1 MDGQYFE
8 AHARD
13 VNLEDVTSSEYN
25 AVILEMLREDE
36 CRGIGILGDD
46 YDWADENDFVVRDGD
61 NLGWLGYFIGKSK
74 RLESLWISHLSGDK
88 SLVQGLAQNESIQ
101 KLYIY
106 TDLGK
111 PGFQS
116 LAPFFRN
123 TNTLREIDFSGAD
136 ISRLESAKNI
146 AFLLNQCQIRSLKK
160 LVLEDNNLS
169 GEGFEEIARSLRAQP
184 QLEELNL
191 YGISSD
197 DEDAPFDQRG
207 YAAIGAAMKHWT
219 LPSLKKLVVYLSDL
233 DNDGLL
239 ALVKGM
245 ANCVNLEHLDL
256 SRNGS
261 ITAVGLK
268 ALSSLFQSKIFCLR
282 SLDMSEVGVNNEGMI
297 TLASG
302 LAAIQSLESLNLSNN
317 AISDEGLQALAVG
330 LSNNKNLES
339 LNLSRNG
346 GSFSAIGLRC
356 LSDVIPTALNLREVN
371 LEGNSINDECL
382 QALAVGLRKHC
393 TLERLDL
400 TSNAIGSEGLRAL
413 AAAEITSLRW
423 LSLANNDFN
432 DEAWKALA
440 EVVESLCNMEA
451 LNLSRNRITTSG
463 LEVLSRIFKNKSCSL
478 KEIDL
483 YPTNIEDIGAKAF
496 AEGLAGNE
504 SLTKILFDYTDVTAL
519 GWSAFSTLLCDTSSV
534 NNTYLSNH
542 TLEAIGCRYSLY
554 GIPSSIQT
562 NLELNRQN
570 EYDVPICKILM
581 SHSNLDMTP
590 FLQWKLKLLPF
601 VVAWFERARRCRVYS
616 GESVTSF
623 KRREFSAL
631 YQFINGLPLLA
642 ASGASGFYKQMG
654 AEAHSKKRKYDL
666 CVK

>member
-1 MDGQYFE
+1 MGDNDYE
-8 AHARD
+8 ARAHD
-13 VNLEDVTSSEYN
+13 INLEDVTSSEYN

-61 NLGWLGYFIGKSK
+61 NVGWLGYFIGKSTQ
-74 RLESLWISHLSGDK
+74 LQSLWISRLPGEDYSFG
-88 SLVQGLAQNESIQ
+88 QGLAQNKSIQ
-101 KLYIY
+101 KLHIH

-111 PGFQS
+111 AGFQS

-123 TNTLREIDFSGAD
+123 TNTLREIDFSGAN

-146 AFLLNQCQIRSLKK
+146 ALLLNQCQIRSLKK
-160 LVLEDNNLS
+160 LELEDNNLS

-191 YGISSD
+191 YGISSE

-207 YAAIGAAMKHWT
+207 YAALGAAMKHWT
-219 LPSLKKLVVYLSDL
+219 SPSLKKLVVLSDL

-256 SRNGS
+256 SRNDS

-282 SLDMSEVGVNNEGMI
+282 SLDMSEVGINNEGMI

-317 AISDEGLQALAVG
+317 AISDEGLHALAVG

-346 GSFSAIGLRC
+346 GSFSVMGLRC
-356 LSDVIPTALNLREVN
+356 LSDVIPTALNLKALDVS
-371 LEGNSINDECL
+371 GNAINDEGL
-382 QALAVGLRKHC
+382 QALAIGLRKHP
-393 TLERLDL
+393 TLAKLSL
-400 TSNAIGSEGLRAL
+400 SSNAIGSEGLRAL
-413 AAAEITSLRW
+413 AAAEISSLRW
-423 LSLANNDFN
+423 LSLARNVIN

-440 EVVESLCNMEA
+440 EVVESLCNMEE

-463 LEVLSRIFKNKSCSL
+463 LEVLSRIFKNKGCSL

-483 YPTNIEDIGAKAF
+483 YPTNIEDSEAKAF
-496 AEGLAGNE
+496 AEGLVGNE
-504 SLTKILFDYTDVTAL
+504 SLTKLLFDYTDVTAT

-542 TLEAIGCRYSLY
+542 TLEAIGCRYSRY
-554 GIPSSIQT
+554 GIPTSIQT
-562 NLELNRQN
+562 YLKLNRQN
-570 EYDVPICKILM
+570 EYDVRICKILM

-601 VVAWFERARRCRVYS
+601 VVAWFERARSCLVYS
-616 GESVTSF
+616 GESITSF
-623 KRREFSAL
+623 KRRELSAM

-642 ASGASGFYKQMG
+642 ANGFYKQMST
-654 AEAHSKKRKYDL
+654 AEAHSKKRKFDF
-666 CVK
+666 VK

>member
-8 AHARD
+8 ALAND

-25 AVILEMLREDE
+25 AFILEMLREDE

-61 NLGWLGYFIGKSK
+61 NLDWLGYFIGKSK
-74 RLESLWISHLSGDK
+74 SLESLWISHVPGDK
-88 SLVQGLAQNESIQ
+88 SLEQGLAQNKSIQ
-101 KLYIY
+101 KLHIY
-106 TDLGK
+106 ADLGK
-111 PGFQS
+111 AGFQS

-123 TNTLREIDFSGAD
+123 TNTLREINFSGAD

-146 AFLLNQCQIRSLKK
+146 ALLLNQCQIRSLKK
-160 LVLEDNNLS
+160 LELEDNNLS

-191 YGISSD
+191 YGISSE

-207 YAAIGAAMKHWT
+207 YAALGATMKNWT
-219 LPSLKKLVVYLSDL
+219 SPRLKKLTVYLSDL
-233 DNDGLL
+233 HDDGLL
-239 ALVKGM
+239 ALVVGM
-245 ANCVNLEHLDL
+245 ANCVNLELLDL

-261 ITAVGLK
+261 ITVVGLK
-268 ALSSLFQSKIFCLR
+268 ALSSLFRSKTFCLR
-282 SLDMSEVGVNNEGMI
+282 SLDMSEVGIDNEGMI

-346 GSFSAIGLRC
+346 GSFSAIGLRH
-356 LSDVIPTALNLREVN
+356 LSDVIPTVSNLKALDLS
-371 LEGNSINDECL
+371 GNAINDECL

-400 TSNAIGSEGLRAL
+400 SSNAIGSEGLRAL
-413 AAAEITSLRW
+413 AAAEISSLRW
-423 LSLANNDFN
+423 LSLARNAIN

-440 EVVESLCNMEA
+440 EVVESLSNMET
-451 LNLSRNRITTSG
+451 LNLSRNRITISG
-463 LEVLSRIFKNKSCSL
+463 LEALSRIFKNRSCSL

-483 YPTNIEDIGAKAF
+483 YPTNIDDSEAKAF
-496 AEGLAGNE
+496 AEGLVGNQ
-504 SLTKILFDYTDVTAL
+504 SLTKLLFDYTDLTAL

-562 NLELNRQN
+562 YLTLNRQKQYN
-570 EYDVPICKILM
+570 VPICKILM
-581 SHSNLDMTP
+581 SHSDLDMTP
-590 FLQWKLKLLPF
+590 FMQWKLKLLPF
-601 VVAWFERARRCRVYS
+601 VVAWFERARSCRVYS
-616 GESVTSF
+616 GESITSF
-623 KRREFSAL
+623 KRRELSAL

-654 AEAHSKKRKYDL
+654 TEAHSKKRKFDL